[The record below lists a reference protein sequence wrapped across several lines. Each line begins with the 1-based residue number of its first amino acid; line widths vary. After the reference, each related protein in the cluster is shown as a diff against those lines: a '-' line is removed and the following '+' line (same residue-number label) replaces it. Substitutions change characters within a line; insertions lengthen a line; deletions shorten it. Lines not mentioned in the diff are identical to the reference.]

1 HLTVRHFKE
10 WSIVLPQYLFT
21 FLFLFHITSNMAMFG
36 GSSNPDQM
44 ILAISLAGS
53 VMISLFVSAMNTARD
68 ARDYQFYK
76 VLPIDGKIIIR
87 AKYLFNALT
96 ILPVYIVINILMYI
110 FIQASLSS
118 LMYAIIISVLVVL
131 TTVPIGMFIGT
142 INPVVSKKNPSNRL
156 DKIGRAHV

>member
-1 HLTVRHFKE
+1 
-10 WSIVLPQYLFT
+10 
-21 FLFLFHITSNMAMFG
+21 
-36 GSSNPDQM
+36 
-44 ILAISLAGS
+44 SLAGS

-76 VLPIDGKIIIR
+76 VLPIDCKIIIR

-96 ILPVYIVINILMYI
+96 ILHVYIVINILMYI

-131 TTVPIGMFIGT
+131 TTVPIGMFIVT
-142 INPVVSKKNPSNRL
+142 INPVVSKKNSSNLL
-156 DKIGRAHV
+156 DIAGIVMITMTMFIIIF